1 MADEADLAYEVQE
14 RALNAAL
21 AARKTD
27 SLTAIGRCH
36 YCETE
41 FDPDVP
47 ETARK
52 LFCDADCAQ
61 DYEAERRQRQRN
73 GRA

>member
-21 AARKTD
+21 ATRKTD
-27 SLTAIGRCH
+27 SLPAIGRCH

-41 FDPDVP
+41 FDPASPDSV
-47 ETARK
+47 RK
-52 LFCDADCAQ
+52 LFCDADCAG
-61 DYEAERRQRQRN
+61 DYDLERRQRQRN
-73 GRA
+73 GRP